1 MQDKQKV
8 TLYLRPELHRQLK
21 IQAAV
26 DCEPMSEIAERA
38 IGFYLHHQDIVEEV
52 EAATYGSN
60 HRVYHCPECANALIL
75 RSGEMASLRSQPTVL
90 QEELLS
96 EDVAVALNKEELVA
110 ASV

>member
-26 DCEPMSEIAERA
+26 DAQPMSEIAERA
-38 IGFYLHHQDIVEEV
+38 IGFYLDHPDVIEEV
-52 EAATYGSN
+52 EASVHGST
-60 HRVYHCPECANALIL
+60 HQVYACPECASALVF
-75 RSGEMASLRSQPTVL
+75 RSGDVVSLMDQPGIL
-90 QEELLS
+90 SDEELPRQS
-96 EDVAVALNKEELVA
+96 VVGSEELVA

>member
-26 DCEPMSEIAERA
+26 DSQPMSEIAERA
-38 IGFYLHHQDIVEEV
+38 IGFYLDHPDVIDEV
-52 EAATYGSN
+52 EASVQGST
-60 HRVYHCPECANALIL
+60 HQVYALVF
-75 RSGEMASLRSQPTVL
+75 RSGDVVSLMDQPGIL
-90 QEELLS
+90 SDEELPRQS
-96 EDVAVALNKEELVA
+96 VVGSEELVA